1 MGSGYF
7 SNAGVFLIDSL
18 FGLYICAVL
27 LRLLFQ
33 VVRADF
39 YNPLCQAIVTVTNP
53 VLRPLRRYI
62 PALLTI
68 DTASVLLIFALQ
80 LINTSLVALVMGV
93 TPKLAGLLVVA
104 VAEIANKTV
113 WIFLAAVVAQ
123 FVLSWV
129 AAGGYNPVIGVIQA
143 LAEPLLRPVRRV
155 LPPLGGL
162 DFSPWVVMIGLNLL
176 LMLAVAPLR
185 DAGISLLWGRP

>member
-7 SNAGVFLIDSL
+7 SNAGVFLIDAL

-27 LRLLFQ
+27 LRLMFQ

-68 DTASVLLIFALQ
+68 DTAAVVLILALQ
-80 LINTSLVALVMGV
+80 LINTYLVTLVMGV
-93 TPKLAGLLVVA
+93 SPNLGGLLVVA

-113 WIFLAAVVAQ
+113 WILMAAVIAQ
-123 FVLSWV
+123 IVLSWV
-129 AAGGYNPVIGVIQA
+129 SPGGYNPVIGVIQA
-143 LAEPLLRPVRRV
+143 LSEPLLRPARGL

-162 DFSPWVVMIGLNLL
+162 DFSAMVVVIGLNLI

-185 DAGISLLWGRP
+185 DAGYSLL

>member
-1 MGSGYF
+1 MASGYF
-7 SNAGVFLIDSL
+7 SNAGVFLLDSL
-18 FGLYICAVL
+18 FGLYISAVL

-68 DTASVLLIFALQ
+68 DTASVLLILALQ
-80 LINTSLVALVMGV
+80 LVNTYLVALVVGV

-113 WIFLAAVVAQ
+113 WIFLGAVVVQ
-123 FVLSWV
+123 IVLSWV
-129 AAGGYNPVIGVIQA
+129 APGGYNPVIGVIHA
-143 LAEPLLRPVRRV
+143 LSEPLLRPARRL

-162 DFSPWVVMIGLNLL
+162 DFSPMVVVIGLNLV

-185 DAGISLLWGRP
+185 DIGYSLL

>member
-7 SNAGVFLIDSL
+7 SNAGVFLIDAL
-18 FGLYICAVL
+18 FGLYVSAVL

-33 VVRADF
+33 IVRADF

-62 PALLTI
+62 PALFSI
-68 DTASVLLIFALQ
+68 DTSSVLLILALQ
-80 LINTSLVALVMGV
+80 LLNTYLVALMVGIA
-93 TPKLAGLLVVA
+93 PKLGGLLVVA
-104 VAEIANKTV
+104 IAEIANKTV
-113 WIFLAAVVAQ
+113 WIFMGAVIVQ
-123 FVLSWV
+123 IVLSWV
-129 AAGGYNPVIGVIQA
+129 APGGYNPVIGVIKA
-143 LAEPLLRPVRRV
+143 LSEPLLRPARRL

-162 DFSPWVVMIGLNLL
+162 DFSAMVVVIGLNLL

-185 DAGISLLWGRP
+185 DIGYSLL

>member
-18 FGLYICAVL
+18 FGLYISAVL

-33 VVRADF
+33 IVRADF

-62 PALLTI
+62 PALAGI
-68 DTASVLLIFALQ
+68 DSASVLLIVVLQ
-80 LINTSLVALVMGV
+80 LVNTWLVALVVGV
-93 TPKLAGLLVVA
+93 SPKFGGLLVVA
-104 VAEIANKTV
+104 VAEIVNKTI
-113 WIFLAAVVAQ
+113 WIFMGAVIAQ

-129 AAGGYNPVIGVIQA
+129 APGGYNPVIGVINA
-143 LAEPLLRPVRRV
+143 LSEPLLGPARRI
-155 LPPLGGL
+155 LPPLGGRL
-162 DFSPWVVMIGLNLL
+162 DLSPMVVMIVLQLL
-176 LMLAVAPLR
+176 LLLAVAPLR
-185 DAGISLLWGRP
+185 DAGYSLL

>member
-7 SNAGVFLIDSL
+7 SNAGVFMIDSL
-18 FGLYICAVL
+18 FGLYVSAVL

-33 VVRADF
+33 IVRADF

-62 PALLTI
+62 PALFSI
-68 DTASVLLIFALQ
+68 DTSSVLLIFALQ
-80 LINTSLVALVMGV
+80 LLNTYLVALMVGI
-93 TPKLAGLLVVA
+93 TPKLGGLLVVTI
-104 VAEIANKTV
+104 AEVANKTV
-113 WIFLAAVVAQ
+113 WIFMGAVIVQ
-123 FVLSWV
+123 IVLSWV
-129 AAGGYNPVIGVIQA
+129 APGGYNPVIGVIKA
-143 LAEPLLRPVRRV
+143 LSEPLLRPARRL

-162 DFSPWVVMIGLNLL
+162 DFSAMVVVIGLNLL

-185 DAGISLLWGRP
+185 DIGYSLL

>member
-1 MGSGYF
+1 MASGYF

-68 DTASVLLIFALQ
+68 DTASVLLILTLQ
-80 LINTSLVALVMGV
+80 LVNTYLVTLVVGV
-93 TPKLAGLLVVA
+93 TPKIGGLLVVA
-104 VAEIANKTV
+104 IAEVANKTV
-113 WIFLAAVVAQ
+113 WIFMGAVVVRI
-123 FVLSWV
+123 VLSWV
-129 AAGGYNPVIGVIQA
+129 AAGGYNPVIGIIDA
-143 LAEPLLRPVRRV
+143 LSEPLLRPARRL

-162 DFSPWVVMIGLNLL
+162 DFSAMVVVIGLNLF

-185 DAGISLLWGRP
+185 DIGYSLL

>member
-18 FGLYICAVL
+18 FGLYVSAVL

-33 VVRADF
+33 IVRADF

-62 PALLTI
+62 PALFSI
-68 DTASVLLIFALQ
+68 DTSSVLLILALQ
-80 LINTSLVALVMGV
+80 LLNTYLVALMVGI
-93 TPKLAGLLVVA
+93 TPKLGGLLVVTI
-104 VAEIANKTV
+104 AEVANKTV
-113 WIFLAAVVAQ
+113 WIFMGAVIVQ
-123 FVLSWV
+123 IVLSWV
-129 AAGGYNPVIGVIQA
+129 APGGYNPVIGVIKA
-143 LAEPLLRPVRRV
+143 LSEPLLRPARRL

-162 DFSPWVVMIGLNLL
+162 DFSAMVVVIGLNLL

-185 DAGISLLWGRP
+185 DIGYSLL

>member
-7 SNAGVFLIDSL
+7 SNAGVFLIDAL

-27 LRLLFQ
+27 LRLMFQ

-68 DTASVLLIFALQ
+68 DTASVLLILALQ
-80 LINTSLVALVMGV
+80 LINTYLVTLVMGV
-93 TPKLAGLLVVA
+93 SPNLGGLLVVA

-113 WIFLAAVVAQ
+113 WILMAAVIAQ
-123 FVLSWV
+123 IVLSWV
-129 AAGGYNPVIGVIQA
+129 SPGGYNPVIGVIQA
-143 LAEPLLRPVRRV
+143 LSEPLLRPARGL

-162 DFSPWVVMIGLNLL
+162 DFSAMVVVIGLNLI

-185 DAGISLLWGRP
+185 DAGYSLL